1 MFRKEKIMKKI
12 VKTLMLVSLAMIMCL
27 TSIPIYASEAESG
40 ISPRL
45 THTNCAS
52 YSFNATSSI
61 GYISADYTGV
71 RATFVSAK
79 LTVKVE
85 KRFLFFF
92 WDEVGTWTATNT
104 ELLGDFY
111 YEMPLTGAGT
121 YRATFTLEVTGT
133 DGTVDVLDTVIENAT

>member
-1 MFRKEKIMKKI
+1 MKKF
-12 VKTLMLVSLAMIMCL
+12 VKTLMLMSLAIIMCL
-27 TSIPIYASEAESG
+27 TSMPIYASEMESG

-45 THTNCAS
+45 THTNGAS
-52 YSFNATSSI
+52 YSFDATPSI
-61 GYISADYTGV
+61 GYIYAGYTGV
-71 RATFVSAK
+71 EATFVSAK

-85 KRFLFFF
+85 KQFLFFF
-92 WDEVGTWTATNT
+92 WNEVDTWESTATD
-104 ELLGDFY
+104 LDGRFY

>member
-1 MFRKEKIMKKI
+1 MKKI
-12 VKTLMLVSLAMIMCL
+12 VKTLMLISLAMIMCW

-45 THTNCAS
+45 SHTNSAS
-52 YSFNATSSI
+52 YSFDATSSI

-85 KRFLFFF
+85 KQFLFFF
-92 WDEVGTWTATNT
+92 WNEVGTWTSTST
-104 ELLGDFY
+104 EVLGRFY
-111 YEMPLTGAGT
+111 HEMPLTGAGT
-121 YRATFTLEVTGT
+121 YRATFTLEVTGS
-133 DGTVDVLDTVIENAT
+133 DGTVEVLDTVIESTT

>member
-1 MFRKEKIMKKI
+1 MKKI
-12 VKTLMLVSLAMIMCL
+12 AKTFMLISLSIIMCL
-27 TSIPIYASEAESG
+27 TSMPIYASEAESG

-45 THTNCAS
+45 THTNGAS
-52 YSFNATSSI
+52 YSFDATSSI

-71 RATFVSAK
+71 DTTFVSAK

-85 KRFLFFF
+85 KQFLFFF
-92 WDEVGTWTATNT
+92 WSEVGTWTSTST
-104 ELLGDFY
+104 DLDGIFY

-133 DGTVDVLDTVIENAT
+133 NGTVDVITDTIENAT

>member
-1 MFRKEKIMKKI
+1 MKKI
-12 VKTLMLVSLAMIMCL
+12 VKIIMLISLAMIMCL
-27 TSIPIYASEAESG
+27 TSMPIYASEAEG
-40 ISPRL
+40 TISPRL
-45 THTNCAS
+45 THTNDAS

-71 RATFVSAK
+71 AASFVSAK

-85 KRFLFFF
+85 KQFLFFF
-92 WDEVGTWTATNT
+92 WSEVGTWTSTST
-104 ELLGDFY
+104 DLDGIFY

-133 DGTVDVLDTVIENAT
+133 NGTVDVMDSVIESTT

>member
-1 MFRKEKIMKKI
+1 MKKI
-12 VKTLMLVSLAMIMCL
+12 VKTFMLVSLAMIMCL
-27 TSIPIYASEAESG
+27 TSMPIYASEAESG

-45 THTNCAS
+45 THTNDAS
-52 YSFNATSSI
+52 YSFDATSSV

-85 KRFLFFF
+85 KQFLFFF
-92 WDEVGTWTATNT
+92 WNEVDTWTATST
-104 ELLGDFY
+104 EVLGRFY
-111 YEMPLTGAGT
+111 HEMPLTGAGT

-133 DGTVDVLDTVIENAT
+133 NGTVDVITDTLESTT

>member
-1 MFRKEKIMKKI
+1 MKKI
-12 VKTLMLVSLAMIMCL
+12 VKTLMLVSLSVIMCL
-27 TSIPIYASEAESG
+27 TSMPIYASEAEGG

-71 RATFVSAK
+71 AASFVSAK

-85 KRFLFFF
+85 KQFLFFF
-92 WDEVGTWTATNT
+92 WSEVGTWTSTST
-104 ELLGDFY
+104 DLDGIFY

-121 YRATFTLEVTGT
+121 YRATFVLEVTGT
-133 DGTVDVLDTVIENAT
+133 DGTVEVIDTVIESTT

>member
-1 MFRKEKIMKKI
+1 MKKI

-27 TSIPIYASEAESG
+27 TSMPIYASEAESG

-45 THTNCAS
+45 THTNGAS
-52 YSFNATSSI
+52 YSFDATSSI
-61 GYISADYTGV
+61 GYIYANYTAV
-71 RATFVSAK
+71 DTTFVSAK

-85 KRFLFFF
+85 KQFLFFF
-92 WDEVGTWTATNT
+92 WSEVGTWTSTST
-104 ELLGDFY
+104 EVLGRFY
-111 YEMPLTGAGT
+111 HEMPLTGAGT